1 MTSVYENKFDVIFR
15 KLQDEK
21 AQLKKDFDSAYS
33 KDDFRT
39 SMGIMEEIQEVMN
52 KLSALESVEKPFKEI
67 AQISSRVEDLKLE
80 IEIHLE
86 ELGKQI
92 KSMDELQGLIDGE
105 LETPM
110 KTLKELFS
118 REAERN
124 FTFNFN
130 KFSDD
135 ELMTLIHYRKSNF
148 PSRLGEYEN
157 YWDQTINSRVAANAV
172 ISPDYSGNNATRNL
186 DLDAPLNTESGGSLN
201 SNCYLDSD
209 EDLGANDNPLMNRE
223 ESASAFDHGVQ
234 NLSDFERRN
243 HIPVLTDE
251 ETSRILADSESEP
264 VDIEFAVS
272 SDTDSS
278 EEITP
283 LSNDN
288 QESSVTSE
296 EVENYESEVT
306 ELFDVGAKD
315 PEGDAEPIAADN
327 DLTISVEDIEQDL
340 ISESIEKVEEVAEL
354 STDEDFAVSVTE
366 LENEFVAYNE
376 DSEVIPDNHFNTT
389 DDENLNFSNADSQY
403 DSSASDELY
412 VDDNY
417 TEEDLGTSDY
427 SDADYAE
434 EDYSE
439 ESYSES
445 EFTEA
450 DQASLE
456 YEASEYAEDE
466 YSTPEYSSEEY
477 TESEYSETEYA
488 EGEYTEED
496 YAEGEYTEED
506 YAEGEYTEEGYAE
519 GEYTEDDYAE
529 GEYAEGEYVENDY
542 SEDGH
547 SDESYSENE
556 YSDESL
562 DTDESL
568 TVSHEVEDQLPLDEL
583 SIDLDQELVSEIS
596 DSSQDIDQ
604 LELDEPEDIQI
615 NETVTNEDG
624 ALDIDDIEIDLDESS
639 DIQIEVDDTVLD
651 LDESE
656 SSDDL
661 SEELNLD
668 DIQID
673 LDEE

>member
-110 KTLKELFS
+110 KTLRELFS

-157 YWDQTINSRVAANAV
+157 YWNQTINSRVAANAV
-172 ISPDYSGNNATRNL
+172 ISPDYSENNATRNL

-209 EDLGANDNPLMNRE
+209 EDLGANDNPLMNKE

-272 SDTDSS
+272 SDADSS

-288 QESSVTSE
+288 LESSVTSE

-315 PEGDAEPIAADN
+315 PEENFDSIAADN

-340 ISESIEKVEEVAEL
+340 ISESIEKVEEVSEL

-366 LENEFVAYNE
+366 LENEFVADNE
-376 DSEVIPDNHFNTT
+376 DSEVIPDNHFNTI

-427 SDADYAE
+427 SDADYVE

-450 DQASLE
+450 EQASLE
-456 YEASEYAEDE
+456 YEASEYGEDE

-477 TESEYSETEYA
+477 AERIFNIQSIPEYA

-496 YAEGEYTEED
+496 YAEGEYTEDD
-506 YAEGEYTEEGYAE
+506 YADGE
-519 GEYTEDDYAE
+519 EDDYAE
-529 GEYAEGEYVENDY
+529 GEYTEGEYVENDY
-542 SEDGH
+542 SEAGY

-568 TVSHEVEDQLPLDEL
+568 TVSYEVEDQLPLDEL

-615 NETVTNEDG
+615 NETVTSEDG

>member
-157 YWDQTINSRVAANAV
+157 YWDKTINSRVAANAV
-172 ISPDYSGNNATRNL
+172 ISPDYSENNATRNL
-186 DLDAPLNTESGGSLN
+186 DLDAPLYTEPGRSLN

-209 EDLGANDNPLMNRE
+209 EDLGANDNPLMNKE

-272 SDTDSS
+272 SDADSS

-283 LSNDN
+283 LSDDN
-288 QESSVTSE
+288 LESSVTSE

-306 ELFDVGAKD
+306 ELFDVVVKD
-315 PEGDAEPIAADN
+315 QEGNFDSVAADD

-340 ISESIEKVEEVAEL
+340 ISESIEKVEEVSDL
-354 STDEDFAVSVTE
+354 SSDEDFAVSVTE
-366 LENEFVAYNE
+366 LESEFVADNE

-389 DDENLNFSNADSQY
+389 DDENLNFSNADLQY

-417 TEEDLGTSDY
+417 TEEDLGTGDY
-427 SDADYAE
+427 SEADYAE
-434 EDYSE
+434 EDYSQ

-445 EFTEA
+445 EFAEA
-450 DQASLE
+450 EQASLE
-456 YEASEYAEDE
+456 YEASEYDEDE
-466 YSTPEYSSEEY
+466 YSTSEYSSEEY
-477 TESEYSETEYA
+477 AESEYSETEYA
-488 EGEYTEED
+488 VGEYTEED

-506 YAEGEYTEEGYAE
+506 YAEGEYTE
-519 GEYTEDDYAE
+519 DDYAE
-529 GEYAEGEYVENDY
+529 GEYTEGEYVENDY

-547 SDESYSENE
+547 SDKSYSENE

-568 TVSHEVEDQLPLDEL
+568 TVSYEVEDQLPLDEL

-604 LELDEPEDIQI
+604 LELDGPEDIQI